1 MDHVPPQCT
10 DIERAI
16 LCSFMNDNAL
26 LLKYAPMLKP
36 EYFYDSFNA
45 ALFSFMVVD
54 MISDPVILCD
64 KFPDE
69 GNQAAIVTIQ
79 ALASFAKLDQLIEI
93 LRDRYER
100 REMIYAA
107 QRIIESAE
115 GNFDTTA
122 KAISEEGIFSLILDA
137 QTYERPERLSEIAP
151 RLFDNLEIIIKGKG
165 IHTGLSDLDEVLGAL
180 QAGEYIIVAG
190 RPSMGKT
197 AFALCVARHLI
208 KQGISPL
215 IFSVETSKEV
225 LCARLIFGETE
236 CNYDKILKGDMAELK
251 RSRDGLSAIVDAPIW
266 IDGTPAVSLG
276 HIEATSEN
284 YVKNHGCNFLMIDHI
299 GLVKNTRGRSRHE
312 ELSEISKGIKALLAK
327 LHIPGIILCQL
338 SREVEKRNPPIPM
351 LSDLRESGSL
361 EEDTDKVIF
370 IYREE
375 YYKRES
381 QKKNIAELIVAKNK
395 NGKTGHREVF
405 FDMATMN
412 FRTLEK
418 NHADQAGEPRTEW

>member
-1 MDHVPPQCT
+1 MDHIPPQCT
-10 DIERAI
+10 DIELAI
-16 LCSFMNDNAL
+16 LSSFMNDNAL
-26 LLKYAPMLKP
+26 LLKYAPMIRP
-36 EYFYDSFNA
+36 EYFYDSFNE
-45 ALFSFMVVD
+45 ALFRFMLVD

-69 GNQAAIVTIQ
+69 GNKATIATIQ

-93 LRDRYER
+93 LRDRADR
-100 REMIYAA
+100 RTMIRAA
-107 QRIIESAE
+107 QLVIDQAE
-115 GNFDTTA
+115 TNFDATA
-122 KAISEEGIFSLILDA
+122 ASISEAGISSLILDA
-137 QTYERPERLSEIAP
+137 QAYERPELLSEIAP
-151 RLFDNLEIIIKGKG
+151 RLFSGLEIIMKGEGIK
-165 IHTGLSDLDEVLGAL
+165 TGLSDLDDILGAL
-180 QAGEYIIVAG
+180 QPSEYIILAG

-197 AFALCVARHLI
+197 ALALGVARQMTR
-208 KQGISPL
+208 QGISPL

-225 LCARLIFGETE
+225 LCGRLIFGETE
-236 CNYDKILKGDMAELK
+236 CSYDKILRGDMAELK
-251 RSRDGLSAIVDAPIW
+251 RSSDGLSAIVDAPIW

-276 HIEATSEN
+276 HIEATAEN
-284 YVKNHGCNFLMIDHI
+284 YVKNHGCNFLIIDHV

-327 LHIPGIILCQL
+327 LRVPGIILCQL

-375 YYKRES
+375 YYKRNSE
-381 QKKNIAELIVAKNK
+381 KKNIAELIVAKNK
-395 NGKTGHREVF
+395 NGKTGHMEVL
-405 FDMATMN
+405 FDRTTMN

-418 NHADQAGEPRTEW
+418 NHAESGQARTEW